1 MRLHRLALFFTAALA
16 AFTLAQPARANIM
29 IIIDKSAQ
37 KMTVTVNGE
46 DRYTWPV
53 STGRSGYDTPSGDF
67 QPFRMEKDHFSREW
81 DDAPMPNSI
90 FFTKIG
96 HAIHGTFEARNLGRP
111 ASHGCVRLSTQ
122 NAATLYA
129 LVKQEGVFNT
139 RVKLTG
145 EAPKF
150 DNGDDAVARRGN
162 GRGYTTDDDDAAYA
176 QAQQRNY
183 QMRARDSLQHAPILL
198 SGATLLSFLRPQP
211 LLSERLVRQPSR
223 EVSRET
229 AMIRKLAGGKYRL
242 YSRRKN
248 PRTGKRRNLGTF
260 STKKA
265 AQQHERQVQYFKR
278 H

>member
-29 IIIDKSAQ
+29 ITIDKSAQ
-37 KMTVTVNGE
+37 KMTVTVNGQ

-53 STGRSGYDTPSGDF
+53 STGRSGYDTPSGEF

-145 EAPKF
+145 QAPKF
-150 DNGDDAVARRGN
+150 DRDDDAVARRGN
-162 GRGYTTDDDDAAYA
+162 GYDRTTNDDDANDA
-176 QAQQRNY
+176 QALQRTY
-183 QMRARDSLQHAPILL
+183 QTRGRDFQYNAPQYYYRERPYYGRSLFFPN
-198 SGATLLSFLRPQP
+198 GW
-211 LLSERLVRQPSR
+211 
-223 EVSRET
+223 
-229 AMIRKLAGGKYRL
+229 
-242 YSRRKN
+242 
-248 PRTGKRRNLGTF
+248 
-260 STKKA
+260 
-265 AQQHERQVQYFKR
+265 
-278 H
+278 